1 MDIGHTMFMAII
13 TMILIIRHINAT
25 FRHAVRF
32 PRKKTINSPAIVDKL
47 TVATNTPRTDASLIS
62 PMYDKA
68 GDFKNPDPY
77 PSSILAMKTSFN
89 VVAS

>member
-1 MDIGHTMFMAII
+1 MAII
-13 TMILIIRHINAT
+13 IMILIIRHINAT
-25 FRHAVRF
+25 FRHPVRF
-32 PRKKTINSPAIVDKL
+32 PREKPTNSPTIVDKL

-62 PMYDKA
+62 PIYDKA

-77 PSSILAMKTSFN
+77 PSNILAMKTLFN